1 MVEVSHLYAAHQLRK
16 FTITQNKTNYDKDY
30 IYFDTIEQMR
40 IVRAK
45 KRQHVKTVLREG
57 AKLTFFKCIAMRY
70 CIPMATKLYL
80 HVMCLWETTVDSQF

>member
-16 FTITQNKTNYDKDY
+16 FTITQNKTNYEKDY

-40 IVRAK
+40 IVRAR

-57 AKLTFFKCIAMRY
+57 AKLTFFLMRCNALLHPHGNQTVFACNVPVGDY
-70 CIPMATKLYL
+70 C
-80 HVMCLWETTVDSQF
+80 